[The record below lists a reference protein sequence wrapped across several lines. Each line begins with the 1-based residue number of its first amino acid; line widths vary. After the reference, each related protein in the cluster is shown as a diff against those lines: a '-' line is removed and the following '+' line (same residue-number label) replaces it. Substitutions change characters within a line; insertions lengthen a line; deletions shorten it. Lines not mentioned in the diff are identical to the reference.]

1 MKKVT
6 LLLAVLTVCMYSF
19 GQTFVSTTPSNKN
32 VILEEYTGT
41 NCVFCPDGHKIAQ
54 QLVTGNPDRFFAIN
68 IHQGSFAGT
77 NPNYTTQWGNAL
89 AGQTNLTGYPSGTIN
104 RHIFPD

>member
-1 MKKVT
+1 
-6 LLLAVLTVCMYSF
+6 MYSF

-54 QLVTGNPDRFFAIN
+54 QLVTANPDRFLLLISTRDHLQAL
-68 IHQGSFAGT
+68 
-77 NPNYTTQWGNAL
+77 TQITQLNGAMHL
-89 AGQTNLTGYPSGTIN
+89 LDKQI
-104 RHIFPD
+104 